1 MKIAVLLHGK
11 FANFKSDFKSLL
23 RAIGPK
29 HEVDV
34 FYAKNKEEGSDIT
47 EYLNLVKPVA
57 HIHEEAEWDHDFENY
72 PKHSTAKYK
81 NTSCMFK
88 TRLSLWEMFEKQKTK
103 NYDLCISSR
112 ADIHFE
118 SDLNINYFIENKNK
132 LFIPFAESHGGY
144 NDHVAIGSC
153 KNMKVYLTL
162 YNQIK
167 KLLEGGT
174 LFHPE
179 TLLLHHLHY
188 AGTSVE
194 RFGLCWSL
202 ARPTSGGYT
211 YFVEGRP
218 PDPSIQKQ
226 NK

>member
-1 MKIAVLLHGK
+1 MLYIYGDSHG
-11 FANFKSDFKSLL
+11 DFSFRNLQYPH
-23 RAIGPK
+23 R
-29 HEVDV
+29 
-34 FYAKNKEEGSDIT
+34 NRIT
-47 EYLNLVKPVA
+47 Y
-57 HIHEEAEWDHDFENY
+57 
-72 PKHSTAKYK
+72 S
-81 NTSCMFK
+81 K
-88 TRLSLWEMFEKQKTK
+88 TMHGVGTNRTLPMFEPG
-103 NYDLCISSR
+103 DLSPDSIFIFSR